1 MKQKYYNTSSIHV
14 GFLGYVKCDENGA
27 MWTKMK
33 DCPCVIYEEKLSE
46 TLDNAMEAYDVFSD
60 NHYFFYNSVTNSKK
74 NILEI
79 VNGKCAIGKG
89 FPIKIILDNEKALEC
104 ELKSV
109 LWNFNILDA
118 MAKKC
123 DDKILSLLKK
133 EMEMIDSVKNIK
145 DRERFIDSISFY
157 AREYIKATID
167 GDKSSEEKNILN
179 EEDIKNQIK
188 KIYNYLIDYI
198 NHKKTK
204 IKKK

>member
-79 VNGKCAIGKG
+79 VCS
-89 FPIKIILDNEKALEC
+89 ILEVSLVFTITGS
-104 ELKSV
+104 LV
-109 LWNFNILDA
+109 LFS
-118 MAKKC
+118 C
-123 DDKILSLLKK
+123 SSLS
-133 EMEMIDSVKNIK
+133 
-145 DRERFIDSISFY
+145 
-157 AREYIKATID
+157 
-167 GDKSSEEKNILN
+167 SS
-179 EEDIKNQIK
+179 
-188 KIYNYLIDYI
+188 
-198 NHKKTK
+198 
-204 IKKK
+204 